1 MTASTRFQKWWLS
14 LRRYSI
20 LHLCFAKNLTETLYV
35 PVVIAVASQNSRQ
48 EGIRVESS
56 IFRAKMLFRANEI
69 TLLSCDRMA
78 GKLIKNCLTEVSFQ
92 LDFAPL

>member
-1 MTASTRFQKWWLS
+1 MENVLLCDFMTASTRFQKWCLS
-14 LRRYSI
+14 LRRYSV

-56 IFRAKMLFRANEI
+56 IFRAKCCSEPM
-69 TLLSCDRMA
+69 
-78 GKLIKNCLTEVSFQ
+78 KLHCCHVTQWRGNWLKTV
-92 LDFAPL
+92 